1 VALKPTSSEVT
12 VVNGNSVYKTKAEAE
27 SGMKAIKSVA
37 RTERAE
43 DKKALGLAA
52 VQPAPIAV
60 G

>member
-1 VALKPTSSEVT
+1 
-12 VVNGNSVYKTKAEAE
+12 VVNGNSVYKTKAE